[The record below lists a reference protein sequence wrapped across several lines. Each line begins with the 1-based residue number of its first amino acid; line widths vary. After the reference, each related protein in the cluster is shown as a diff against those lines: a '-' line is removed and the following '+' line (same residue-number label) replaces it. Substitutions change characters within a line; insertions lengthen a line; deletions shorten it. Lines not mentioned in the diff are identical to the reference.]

1 MIVGGII
8 YWVVDA
14 MRYRRKIPIYSNIN
28 GKTERSLSDKARIVK
43 LGTGGEIVWY
53 LKKKKRMIVP
63 GIKQTG
69 RQVFPHFETEDGDL
83 INFDFGNLDFKLRQ
97 MGVNFTDPAMR
108 MARVNIQRNTTKKY
122 QKVTFMDKYG
132 TIMIFTI
139 HIIIISIMFVYILG
153 NFNKVADSLKQVAD
167 SLKETIILANNM
179 RGNSTASLVPV
190 K

>member
-1 MIVGGII
+1 
-8 YWVVDA
+8 
-14 MRYRRKIPIYSNIN
+14 
-28 GKTERSLSDKARIVK
+28 
-43 LGTGGEIVWY
+43 
-53 LKKKKRMIVP
+53 MIVP

-132 TIMIFTI
+132 TIMIFTV
-139 HIIIISIMFVYILG
+139 HIVIVSIMMVYVLG
-153 NFNKVADSLKQVAD
+153 NFNKCIESFKEVALLLKDNIAQ
-167 SLKETIILANNM
+167 LNNIK
-179 RGNSTASLVPV
+179 GNGTASLVPI